1 LRFALADLVGRVA
14 GELVRPGVATVAEV
28 DVEPL
33 HEQLLAEV
41 VANGSVIVGRSEI
54 GALAR
59 VKGTVRRP

>member
-1 LRFALADLVGRVA
+1 
-14 GELVRPGVATVAEV
+14 LVRLGIATVAEV